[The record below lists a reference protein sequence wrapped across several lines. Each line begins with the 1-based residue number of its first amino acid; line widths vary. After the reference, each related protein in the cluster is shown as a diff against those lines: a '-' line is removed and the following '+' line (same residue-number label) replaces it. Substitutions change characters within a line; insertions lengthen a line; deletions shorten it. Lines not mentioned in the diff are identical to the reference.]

1 MFNRRCCNMPEQNM
15 MPPMMDGRGC
25 DRQIVEPVINKCIER
40 EFYHEVPQV

>member
-1 MFNRRCCNMPEQNM
+1 MPEQNM
-15 MPPMMDGRGC
+15 MPPMMDGRGCGC